1 MRIAAR
7 VVLILAFGLSVGGCS
22 KCGDWYFGPTQHSCH
37 DDGPVK

>member
-7 VVLILAFGLSVGGCS
+7 VVFILALGLAISGCS

-37 DDGPVK
+37 DESAVK